1 MNLDGVYFLTSQSKL
16 RKKSIDGQGGTVKNS
31 NVLTWWSK
39 NAHTACHMNPA
50 TRWEMGNELLIL
62 GKPYFIFM
70 IKIIASLLV
79 CTLLSASVFGQ
90 STDEKAVEAAV
101 EKLRKAMLAADKAAL
116 ESLTAEELSYGHSS
130 GLIEDKAAFINQF
143 VTGKSVFK
151 TIALSDQ
158 SIKISGNTA
167 IVRHRLI
174 GDTNNNNV
182 PGKVDILV
190 LLVWQKQNGEW
201 KLLARQAAKIP
212 PKA

>member
-1 MNLDGVYFLTSQSKL
+1 
-16 RKKSIDGQGGTVKNS
+16 
-31 NVLTWWSK
+31 
-39 NAHTACHMNPA
+39 
-50 TRWEMGNELLIL
+50 MGNELLIL

-101 EKLRKAMLAADKAAL
+101 EKLRKAMIAADKAAL